1 MPVISTIGNQEDFIV
16 HMNGDYNVPFDEMA
30 LPVAAVSGQVI
41 AVGSGFGIV
50 GTAVPGAV
58 PATNGEYA
66 VGTRARVMTRGNPTT
81 VNAQALVGY
90 VAATHD
96 AAFADAG
103 IVVVN
108 K

>member
-1 MPVISTIGNQEDFIV
+1 MPIIATVGAQEDFLV
-16 HMNGDYNVPFDEMA
+16 QVNGDYNVPFDQMSLA
-30 LPVAAVSGQVI
+30 VAAVSGQVV
-41 AVGSGFGIV
+41 AVGDGFGIV
-50 GTAVPGAV
+50 GTAVFPSSVNAEGQY
-58 PATNGEYA
+58 PI
-66 VGTRARVMTRGNPTT
+66 GTRVRMLTRGNPTT